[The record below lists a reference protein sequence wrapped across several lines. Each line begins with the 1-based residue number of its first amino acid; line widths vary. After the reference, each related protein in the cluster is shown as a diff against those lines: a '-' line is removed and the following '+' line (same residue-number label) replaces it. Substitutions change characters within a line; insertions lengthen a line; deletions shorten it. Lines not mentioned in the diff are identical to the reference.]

1 MARAAVTVEDLENGH
16 LPAVCA
22 KTGRAADGYATIV
35 FTSTPGWT
43 WILLLFGI
51 VPFLIARYFSTQRI
65 AGLVPM
71 SDLALRR
78 GRAFTWTNR
87 GFFLLGGLVFV
98 IGLFFTTAHPNILAV
113 GLGILIVTLLIMLV
127 CWPFVWPTGSVTGEW
142 VWLSFVNDRFARA
155 IDRWYGNR

>member
-1 MARAAVTVEDLENGH
+1 MARAAVTVEDFENGH

-22 KTGRAADGYATIV
+22 KTGEAADGFASIE

-51 VPFLIARYFSTQRI
+51 LPFLIARYFSTQRI

-71 SDLALRR
+71 SDVALRR

-87 GFFLLGGLVFV
+87 GFFVLGGLVFAV
-98 IGLFFTTAHPNILAV
+98 GLFFTTDHPAVLQV

-127 CWPFVWPTGSVTGEW
+127 CWPFVWPTGRVTGDW
-142 VWLSFVNDRFARA
+142 VWLSFVNKGFARE
-155 IDRWYGNR
+155 IDRWYGTR